1 MPEHTINLSEAD
13 AALLQQVQQQQGLP
27 TPEAAAE
34 WLLKRHLRR
43 VAQGMA
49 GRGRALPPGPRV
61 PGAKF
66 FGSGRA

>member
-43 VAQGMA
+43 VARA
-49 GRGRALPPGPRV
+49 GCGAHRADEPLKAIRP
-61 PGAKF
+61 
-66 FGSGRA
+66 